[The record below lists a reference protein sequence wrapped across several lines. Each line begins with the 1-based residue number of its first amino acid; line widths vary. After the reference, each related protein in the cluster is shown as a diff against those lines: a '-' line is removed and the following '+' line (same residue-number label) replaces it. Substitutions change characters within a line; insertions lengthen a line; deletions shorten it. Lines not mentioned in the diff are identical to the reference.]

1 MIEPNPDFLAGET
14 TVEEALAWFAQH
26 GATDDQYLR
35 AHFTR
40 FARTHQFGSDALPP
54 QSDVLDIGCH
64 WLHQAWFFARAG
76 HRVTCADAPNTLRLP
91 SVKSAAAAFGIP
103 LVSYTRIDLGQGL
116 SDLPD
121 DAFDLIV
128 FAEIIEHLAFNPLVF
143 WKQAY
148 RVLRPGG
155 RLIVTTPNSLYY
167 RSVLER
173 LQALVR
179 GARYG
184 IPVDEIFQVGTYG
197 HHWKE
202 FSLAELRHYFAML
215 SEDFAVERHAVE
227 TFGRSPAE
235 ERAEA
240 AALARASAQAL
251 PAIDM
256 PAVLAELEAAGHEP
270 FGSQILLQVTLRE
283 KRAGVTLSPP
293 WLVE

>member
-1 MIEPNPDFLAGET
+1 MTEPTSVPSDHAPS
-14 TVEEALAWFAQH
+14 VDAALAWFARH
-26 GATDDQYLR
+26 GATDDNYLR
-35 AHFTR
+35 AHFPR
-40 FARTHQFGSDALPP
+40 FARTHEFGSAGLPAAS
-54 QSDVLDIGCH
+54 QVLDIGCH

-76 HRVTCADAPNTLRLP
+76 HHVTCADAPNTLRLG
-91 SVKSAAAAFGIP
+91 SVQSAAEEFGIR

-116 SDLPD
+116 CDLPD
-121 DAFDLIV
+121 DAFDLVV

-143 WKQAY
+143 WKQVY

-155 RLIVTTPNSLYY
+155 RIVVTTPNSLYY

-173 LQALVR
+173 LQALVQ

-202 FSLAELRHYFAML
+202 FSLAELRRYFAVL
-215 SEDFAVERHAVE
+215 SEDFVVERHAIE
-227 TFGRSPAE
+227 TFGRSPE
-235 ERAEA
+235 QERAEA
-240 AALARASAQAL
+240 AALARVGAQAV

-270 FGSQILLQVTLRE
+270 FGSQILLDVRLRE